1 MSGPF
6 DDRSSVSNRP
16 ATAGPPNVA
25 VTRSTMRA
33 VGLMAVDDRFRS
45 RRDEYAEATW
55 QAVVT
60 AARELFGE
68 AGYSGTTV
76 QQIARRARVSPATV
90 YAQCG
95 GKKGLLKTLMDS
107 WTAGPLVLEI
117 IEACAAARSGA
128 EKLHVLADGYVA
140 IYQASGD
147 IIPIVTDAAAAVPDA
162 AEFLD
167 TANARHHEAL
177 IEIVAQIRETGDL
190 KEDLSDEDAAWII
203 YYHFRFEQ
211 FTLAADTF
219 GWGKERARDWIRER
233 VAAAILGP

>member
-1 MSGPF
+1 MSRTFHQGG
-6 DDRSSVSNRP
+6 DGADLERYE
-16 ATAGPPNVA
+16 
-25 VTRSTMRA
+25 
-33 VGLMAVDDRFRS
+33 RFRS

-107 WTAGPLVLEI
+107 WTAGPLVREI
-117 IEACAAARSGA
+117 IEACAAARTGA
-128 EKLHVLADGYVA
+128 EKLDVLADGYIA
-140 IYQASGD
+140 IYEASGD
-147 IIPIVTDAAAAVPDA
+147 IIRIVTDAAAAVPGA
-162 AEFLD
+162 AEFLE

-177 IEIVAQIRETGDL
+177 VEIVAQIRETGDL
-190 KEDLSDEDAAWII
+190 KKDLSDEDAARII

-211 FTLAADTF
+211 FTLAAEDF
-219 GWGKERARDWIRER
+219 GWGEDRARNWIRER
-233 VAAAILGP
+233 VENALLDA

>member
-1 MSGPF
+1 
-6 DDRSSVSNRP
+6 
-16 ATAGPPNVA
+16 
-25 VTRSTMRA
+25 
-33 VGLMAVDDRFRS
+33 MAAEDRFRS

-55 QAVVT
+55 QAVVA
-60 AARELFGE
+60 AARELFAE

-95 GKKGLLKTLMDS
+95 GKRGLLKTLMDS

-117 IEACAAARSGA
+117 IEACAEAPGGA
-128 EKLHVLADGYVA
+128 EKLRVLADGYVA
-140 IYQASGD
+140 IYRASGD
-147 IIPIVTDAAAAVPDA
+147 IIRIVTDAAAAAPGA
-162 AEFLD
+162 AEFLE

-177 IEIVAQIRETGDL
+177 VEIVAQIRQTGDL
-190 KEDLSDEDAAWII
+190 KKDLSDEDAARII

-219 GWGKERARDWIRER
+219 GWGEDRARDWIRER
-233 VAAAILGP
+233 VQTALLAA

>member
-1 MSGPF
+1 MEP
-6 DDRSSVSNRP
+6 
-16 ATAGPPNVA
+16 
-25 VTRSTMRA
+25 
-33 VGLMAVDDRFRS
+33 MASDERYRS

-95 GKKGLLKTLMDS
+95 GKQGLLKTLMDS

-117 IEACAAARSGA
+117 IQACAAAPSGE
-128 EKLHVLADGYVA
+128 EKLRELADGYVA
-140 IYQASGD
+140 IYRGSGD
-147 IIPIVTDAAAAVPDA
+147 IIRIVTDAAAAAPGA
-162 AEFLD
+162 AEFLQ

-177 IEIVAQIRETGDL
+177 VEIVAQIRETGDL
-190 KEDLSDEDAAWII
+190 KKDLSDEDAARII

-219 GWGKERARDWIRER
+219 GWGEDRARDWIRER
-233 VAAAILGP
+233 VEIALLDA